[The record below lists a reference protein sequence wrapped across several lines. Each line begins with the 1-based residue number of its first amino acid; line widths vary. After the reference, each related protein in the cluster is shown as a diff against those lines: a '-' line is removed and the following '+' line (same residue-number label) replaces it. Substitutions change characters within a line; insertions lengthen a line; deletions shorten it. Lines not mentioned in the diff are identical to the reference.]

1 MHPFFYHAS
10 RSAQPSPTSP
20 TSAITVHYL
29 DDGLC
34 VLAAQGEDALS
45 FLQGQITNDLA
56 AAGLDSAC
64 LAGYCTAQGRLLA
77 TGVFSQGPVDS
88 VNAAAHNISIVL
100 RKDIAAAVT
109 KRLSM
114 FVLRSKVKI
123 APTALN
129 VAGVFAP
136 SHALDSLQSVL
147 AHDLPLTPWQAR
159 HTASG
164 TWIAAPASL
173 GTHRWWWLASEQAAE
188 ELGLNW
194 TALTQT
200 LQAGETSSW
209 FATDIQQGLPW
220 IEAKTQDL
228 FIPQTLNLDLIQGVS
243 FTKGCYPGQE
253 IVARSH
259 YRGTLKRR
267 MTLAR
272 LDVPLDATIVPGVD
286 VYEGDEPCGRIINI
300 SNEGQTSWLLIEAPF
315 DAMDRNALCVGA
327 ADGPHVALQALPYAI
342 RAA

>member
-10 RSAQPSPTSP
+10 HSAQLPAISP
-20 TSAITVHYL
+20 TSAITVHRL
-29 DDGLC
+29 DEELC

-56 AAGLDSAC
+56 AQGLGSAC

-77 TGVFSQGPVDS
+77 TGVFSQGPVDPA
-88 VNAAAHNISIVL
+88 NAASHNIAIVL
-100 RKDIAAAVT
+100 RKDIAVAVS

-123 APTALN
+123 TPTAIS
-129 VAGVFAP
+129 VAGVFTP
-136 SHALDSLQSVL
+136 SHALESLRSAL
-147 AHDLPLTPWQAR
+147 AHDLPLTPWQAT

-188 ELGLNW
+188 ASVLNW

-200 LQAGETSSW
+200 LQAGEASSW
-209 FATDIQQGLPW
+209 FSTDIQQGLPW

-272 LDVPLDATIVPGVD
+272 LDIPLNATIAPGTD

-300 SNEGQTSWLLIEAPF
+300 ANEGQTSWILLEAPF
-315 DAMDRNALCVGA
+315 DAMDRNALAVGA
-327 ADGPHVALQALPYAI
+327 ADGPRVALQALPYAI
-342 RAA
+342 RPA

>member
-1 MHPFFYHAS
+1 MHPFFSHAS
-10 RSAQPSPTSP
+10 RSAQPAASSPAGT
-20 TSAITVHYL
+20 ITVHRL
-29 DDGLC
+29 DDELC
-34 VLAAQGEDALS
+34 VLAAKGEDALS
-45 FLQGQITNDLA
+45 FLQGQISNDLA

-77 TGVFSQGPVDS
+77 TGVFSQGPVDPA
-88 VNAAAHNISIVL
+88 NAGAHNISIVL
-100 RKDIAAAVT
+100 RTDIAAAVS

-123 APTALN
+123 APAALG
-129 VAGVFAP
+129 VAGVFAS
-136 SHALDSLQSVL
+136 SHALDSLRSAL
-147 AHDLPLTPWQAR
+147 AHDLPLTPWQAL

-173 GTHRWWWLASEQAAE
+173 GTHRWWWLASEQATKASA
-188 ELGLNW
+188 LNW

-200 LQAGETSSW
+200 LHAGEASSW

-272 LDVPLDATIVPGVD
+272 IDVPLNANITPGVD

-300 SNEGQTSWLLIEAPF
+300 ENEGQTSWLLLEAPF
-315 DAMDRNALCVGA
+315 DAMDRNALAVGA
-327 ADGPHVALQALPYAI
+327 ADGPRVGLQALPYAI
-342 RAA
+342 RAS

>member
-1 MHPFFYHAS
+1 MHPFFSHAS
-10 RSAQPSPTSP
+10 RSAQPSATSP
-20 TSAITVHYL
+20 TGAITVHRL
-29 DDGLC
+29 DDALC
-34 VLAAQGEDALS
+34 VLAAKGEDALS
-45 FLQGQITNDLA
+45 FLQGQVSNDLA

-77 TGVFSQGPVDS
+77 TGVFSQGPVDPA
-88 VNAAAHNISIVL
+88 NAAAHNISIVL
-100 RKDIAAAVT
+100 RTDIAAAVS

-123 APTALN
+123 APTALG

-136 SHALDSLQSVL
+136 SHALDSLRSGF
-147 AHDLPLTPWQAR
+147 AHDLPLTPWQAL

-164 TWIAAPASL
+164 TWIAAPASW
-173 GTHRWWWLASEQAAE
+173 GTHRGWWLASEQGTEASA
-188 ELGLNW
+188 LHW

-200 LQAGETSSW
+200 LQAGEASSW
-209 FATDIQQGLPW
+209 FSTDIQQGLPW

-272 LDVPLDATIVPGVD
+272 LDVPLDATIAPGVD
-286 VYEGDEPCGRIINI
+286 VYEGDQPCGRIINI
-300 SNEGQTSWLLIEAPF
+300 ANEGQTSWILLEAPF
-315 DAMDRNALCVGA
+315 DAMDRNALAIGA
-327 ADGPHVALQALPYAI
+327 AHGPRVALQALPYAI

>member
-10 RSAQPSPTSP
+10 RSAQPLATSP
-20 TSAITVHYL
+20 IGAITVHRL
-29 DDGLC
+29 DDELC
-34 VLAAQGEDALS
+34 VLAAKGEDALS
-45 FLQGQITNDLA
+45 FLQGQISNDLA

-77 TGVFSQGPVDS
+77 TGVFSQGPVDPA
-88 VNAAAHNISIVL
+88 NAAAHNISIVL
-100 RKDIAAAVT
+100 RTDIAAAVS

-123 APTALN
+123 APTALG

-136 SHALDSLQSVL
+136 SHALDSLRSAF
-147 AHDLPLTPWQAR
+147 AHDLPLTPWQAL

-173 GTHRWWWLASEQAAE
+173 GTHRWWWLASEQGTEASA
-188 ELGLNW
+188 LHW

-200 LQAGETSSW
+200 LQAGEASSW
-209 FATDIQQGLPW
+209 FSTDIQQGLPW

-272 LDVPLDATIVPGVD
+272 LDVPLDTTIAPGVD
-286 VYEGDEPCGRIINI
+286 VYEGDGPCGRIINI
-300 SNEGQTSWLLIEAPF
+300 ANEGQTSWILLEAPF
-315 DAMDRNALCVGA
+315 DAMDRNALAVGA
-327 ADGPHVALQALPYAI
+327 ADGPRVSLQALPYAI

>member
-1 MHPFFYHAS
+1 MHPFFSRVS
-10 RSAQPSPTSP
+10 RSAQASPTSP
-20 TSAITVHYL
+20 AGTITVHRL
-29 DDGLC
+29 DEALC
-34 VLAAQGEDALS
+34 VLSAKGEDALS

-77 TGVFSQGPVDS
+77 TGVFSQGPVDPANTAS
-88 VNAAAHNISIVL
+88 HNISIVL
-100 RKDIAAAVT
+100 RTDLAAAVS

-123 APTALN
+123 TPTVIS

-136 SHALDSLQSVL
+136 SHLLESLRSAL
-147 AHDLPLTPWQAR
+147 AHDLPLTPWQAL

-173 GTHRWWWLASEQAAE
+173 GTHRWWWLASEQATE
-188 ELGLNW
+188 ESGLNW

-200 LQAGETSSW
+200 LQTGETSSW
-209 FATDIQQGLPW
+209 FSADIQQGLPW

-272 LDVPLDATIVPGVD
+272 LDVPLEASIAPGVD

-300 SNEGQTSWLLIEAPF
+300 SNQGQTSWLLLEAPF
-315 DAMDRNALCVGA
+315 DAMDRNALALGA
-327 ADGPHVALQALPYAI
+327 ADGPRAALQALPYAI
-342 RAA
+342 RPA